1 MTAVTHL
8 LLFLFTK
15 REKEIIRKKLL
26 SEIKKIEIEISK
38 KNQHDQLL
46 DDAMSQKNIEYQE
59 LIYQKNFCK
68 KNFAAQKYITSLK
81 VKRGRGEVEITDQK
95 DI

>member
-68 KNFAAQKYITSLK
+68 KKLRSS
-81 VKRGRGEVEITDQK
+81 EIYYLLGSK
-95 DI
+95 EREG